1 MKFKFL
7 TFSIMLVFAACSF
20 GTTIQTAEEPHR
32 QMAAIY
38 EILQNK
44 DEEDEDE

>member
-1 MKFKFL
+1 
-7 TFSIMLVFAACSF
+7 MLVFAACSF

-44 DEEDEDE
+44 DEDDEDE

>member
-1 MKFKFL
+1 
-7 TFSIMLVFAACSF
+7 MLLFTACSF
-20 GTTIQTAEEPHR
+20 GTVVYTAEEPHR

-44 DEEDEDE
+44 DEDDEDE